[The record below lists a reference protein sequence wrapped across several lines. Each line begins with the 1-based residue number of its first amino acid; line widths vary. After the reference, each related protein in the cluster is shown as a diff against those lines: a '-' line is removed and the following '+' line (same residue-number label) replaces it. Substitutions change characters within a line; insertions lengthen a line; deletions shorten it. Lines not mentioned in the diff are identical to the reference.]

1 MEKSNKKFNLTVAAM
16 WQTRNQNLM
25 SMEVDAKV
33 LEALASIKPGGKFM
47 IKFIDEDK
55 RKNDKSPHAYIE
67 FIEPEEV
74 AAYKAK
80 ASSSSTGGL

>member
-1 MEKSNKKFNLTVAAM
+1 M

-25 SMEVDAKV
+25 TMEVDDKV
-33 LEALASIKPGGKFM
+33 LEALGKIRGGGKLM

-67 FIEPEEV
+67 YLDPEEV

-80 ASSSSTGGL
+80 ASASSTGGL